1 MNILS
6 AALTTLSASPATGL
20 LLAGEL
26 AAAAWMVERFARQTI
41 KIRKQNQALAY
52 ERTFSRALSRL
63 DHEVY
68 LLLRRSDT
76 FPLYVAGDLP
86 GLTGLTLEDMQR
98 DIACF
103 FQLMSAADAK
113 TLRRMLEKWDRSAP
127 LRMSFHSKREDR
139 WLELCVLPA
148 EDDRYTLLNLRD
160 VSALRQQR
168 EEMAAQLEEAQAA
181 SQSKTEFLSRMS
193 HEIRTPINGITGL
206 MALTR
211 TRLGGSNPAAEE
223 YLTRAEDLSQHLL
236 SVINDILDLSRIE
249 AGKIELEQKS
259 FDLYA
264 LGDQLRSMFQKTVEA
279 KGLRFNLEFKNFT
292 ARYVVGDQLR
302 ITQVLVNFLSN
313 AVKFTSQGEISV
325 TFRQMMLSDDTVSF
339 MVAVKDIGTGMDPK
353 FINSIFRPFQQED
366 ASIAKRFGGSGLG
379 MAITDQLVRLM
390 GGEIVVDSMP
400 GRGSTFTVYLHLP
413 MGDSPAPVAARKEET
428 DDFSFEGRRILM
440 AEDNETNAE
449 IAVSILEEV
458 HGAHVEVAH
467 NGQEAV
473 DMFSAHPAGYY
484 DFILMDVQMPVMDG
498 RTAARTIR
506 ALPRPDAK
514 TELIFA
520 LSADAFLEDERQS
533 VEAGMNGHFSKPV
546 NYDKLRRCVGTFFKN
561 REDV

>member
-160 VSALRQQR
+160 VS
-168 EEMAAQLEEAQAA
+168 
-181 SQSKTEFLSRMS
+181 
-193 HEIRTPINGITGL
+193 
-206 MALTR
+206 
-211 TRLGGSNPAAEE
+211 
-223 YLTRAEDLSQHLL
+223 QHLL

-339 MVAVKDIGTGMDPK
+339 MVAVKDTGTGMDPK

-546 NYDKLRRCVGTFFKN
+546 NYDKLRRCVGTFFKS

>member
-1 MNILS
+1 MHILS
-6 AALTTLSASPATGL
+6 AALSTLSASPTAGL

-41 KIRKQNQALAY
+41 KIRKQDQALAY
-52 ERTFSRALSRL
+52 ERTFSRSLSRL

-98 DIACF
+98 DITCF

-113 TLRRMLEKWDRSAP
+113 TLRRMLEEWDRSAP
-127 LRMSFHSKREDR
+127 LRLTFYSKWEDR
-139 WLELCVLPA
+139 WLELCALPA
-148 EDDRYTLLNLRD
+148 ENSHYTMLNLRD
-160 VSALRQQR
+160 VSTLRQRQ
-168 EEMAAQLEEAQAA
+168 EEMARQLAEAQAA
-181 SQSKTEFLSRMS
+181 SRSKTEFLSRMS
-193 HEIRTPINGITGL
+193 HEIRTPINGINGL
-206 MALTR
+206 MTLTR
-211 TRLGGSNPAAEE
+211 TRLGGSNPEAEE

-249 AGKIELEQKS
+249 TGKTELEQKS

-279 KGLRFNLEFKNFT
+279 KGLRFHLEFKNFT
-292 ARYVVGDQLR
+292 VRYVVGDQLR
-302 ITQVLVNFLSN
+302 ITQILLNFLSN
-313 AVKFTSQGEISV
+313 AVKFTSHGEISV
-325 TFRQMMLSDDTVSF
+325 TFRQMMRTDDTVSF
-339 MVAVKDIGTGMDPK
+339 LVAVKDTGKGMDPK
-353 FINSIFRPFQQED
+353 FITSIFRPFQQEN
-366 ASIAKRFGGSGLG
+366 ASIAKTYGGSGLG

-390 GGEIVVDSMP
+390 GGEIMVDSMP

-413 MGDSPAPVAARKEET
+413 TGDSPALVAEQKEET
-428 DDFSFEGRRILM
+428 DGFSFEGRRILM

-467 NGQEAV
+467 NGREAV

-546 NYDKLRRCVGTFFKN
+546 NYDKLRRCVGTFFKS
-561 REDV
+561 REDG

>member
-41 KIRKQNQALAY
+41 KIRKQNQTLAY

-68 LLLRRSDT
+68 LLLRRSDA

-139 WLELCVLPA
+139 GLELCVLPA

-160 VSALRQQR
+160 VSALRQHR

-325 TFRQMMLSDDTVSF
+325 R
-339 MVAVKDIGTGMDPK
+339 
-353 FINSIFRPFQQED
+353 
-366 ASIAKRFGGSGLG
+366 
-379 MAITDQLVRLM
+379 
-390 GGEIVVDSMP
+390 
-400 GRGSTFTVYLHLP
+400 
-413 MGDSPAPVAARKEET
+413 
-428 DDFSFEGRRILM
+428 
-440 AEDNETNAE
+440 
-449 IAVSILEEV
+449 
-458 HGAHVEVAH
+458 
-467 NGQEAV
+467 
-473 DMFSAHPAGYY
+473 
-484 DFILMDVQMPVMDG
+484 
-498 RTAARTIR
+498 
-506 ALPRPDAK
+506 
-514 TELIFA
+514 
-520 LSADAFLEDERQS
+520 
-533 VEAGMNGHFSKPV
+533 
-546 NYDKLRRCVGTFFKN
+546 
-561 REDV
+561 

>member
-1 MNILS
+1 MHILS
-6 AALTTLSASPATGL
+6 AALSTLSASPTAGL

-52 ERTFSRALSRL
+52 ERTFSRSLSLL

-98 DIACF
+98 DITCF

-113 TLRRMLEKWDRSAP
+113 TLRRMLEEWDRSAP
-127 LRMSFHSKREDR
+127 LRLTFCSKWEDR
-139 WLELCVLPA
+139 WLELCALPA
-148 EDDRYTLLNLRD
+148 ENSHYTMLNLRD
-160 VSALRQQR
+160 VSTLRQRQ
-168 EEMAAQLEEAQAA
+168 EEMARQLEEAQAA
-181 SQSKTEFLSRMS
+181 SRSKTEFLSRMS
-193 HEIRTPINGITGL
+193 HEIRTPINGINGL
-206 MALTR
+206 MTLTR
-211 TRLGGSNPAAEE
+211 TRLGGSNPEAEE

-249 AGKIELEQKS
+249 TGKTELEQKS

-279 KGLRFNLEFKNFT
+279 KGLRFHLEFKNFT
-292 ARYVVGDQLR
+292 VRYVVGDQLR
-302 ITQVLVNFLSN
+302 ITQILLNFLSN
-313 AVKFTSQGEISV
+313 AVKFTSHGEISV
-325 TFRQMMLSDDTVSF
+325 TFRQMMRTDDTVSF
-339 MVAVKDIGTGMDPK
+339 LVAVKDTGKGMDPK
-353 FINSIFRPFQQED
+353 FITSIFRPFQQEN
-366 ASIAKRFGGSGLG
+366 ASIAKTYGGSGLG

-390 GGEIVVDSMP
+390 GGEIMVDSMP

-413 MGDSPAPVAARKEET
+413 TGDSPALAAEQKEEP

-467 NGQEAV
+467 NGREAV

-520 LSADAFLEDERQS
+520 LSADAFSEDERQS

-546 NYDKLRRCVGTFFKN
+546 NYDELRRCVGTFFKS
-561 REDV
+561 REDG

>member
-1 MNILS
+1 M
-6 AALTTLSASPATGL
+6 
-20 LLAGEL
+20 
-26 AAAAWMVERFARQTI
+26 
-41 KIRKQNQALAY
+41 
-52 ERTFSRALSRL
+52 
-63 DHEVY
+63 
-68 LLLRRSDT
+68 
-76 FPLYVAGDLP
+76 
-86 GLTGLTLEDMQR
+86 
-98 DIACF
+98 
-103 FQLMSAADAK
+103 
-113 TLRRMLEKWDRSAP
+113 
-127 LRMSFHSKREDR
+127 
-139 WLELCVLPA
+139 
-148 EDDRYTLLNLRD
+148 LNLRD
-160 VSALRQQR
+160 VSTLRQRQ
-168 EEMAAQLEEAQAA
+168 EEMAQQLEEAQAA
-181 SQSKTEFLSRMS
+181 SRSKTEFLSRMS
-193 HEIRTPINGITGL
+193 HEIRTPINGINGL
-206 MALTR
+206 MTLTR

-249 AGKIELEQKS
+249 TGKTELEQKS

-279 KGLRFNLEFKNFT
+279 KGLRFHLEFKNFT
-292 ARYVVGDQLR
+292 VRYVVGDQLR
-302 ITQVLVNFLSN
+302 ITQVLLNFLSN
-313 AVKFTSQGEISV
+313 AVKFTSHGEISV
-325 TFRQMMLSDDTVSF
+325 TFRQMMRTDDTVSF
-339 MVAVKDIGTGMDPK
+339 LVAVKDTGKGMDPK
-353 FINSIFRPFQQED
+353 FITSIFRPFQQEN
-366 ASIAKRFGGSGLG
+366 ASIAKTYGGSGLG

-413 MGDSPAPVAARKEET
+413 IGDSPALAAEQKEET
-428 DDFSFEGRRILM
+428 DGFSFEGRRILM

-467 NGQEAV
+467 NGREAV

-520 LSADAFLEDERQS
+520 LSADAFSEDERQS

-546 NYDKLRRCVGTFFKN
+546 NYEELRRCVGTFFKS
-561 REDV
+561 REDG

>member
-1 MNILS
+1 M
-6 AALTTLSASPATGL
+6 
-20 LLAGEL
+20 
-26 AAAAWMVERFARQTI
+26 
-41 KIRKQNQALAY
+41 
-52 ERTFSRALSRL
+52 
-63 DHEVY
+63 
-68 LLLRRSDT
+68 
-76 FPLYVAGDLP
+76 
-86 GLTGLTLEDMQR
+86 
-98 DIACF
+98 
-103 FQLMSAADAK
+103 
-113 TLRRMLEKWDRSAP
+113 
-127 LRMSFHSKREDR
+127 
-139 WLELCVLPA
+139 
-148 EDDRYTLLNLRD
+148 LNLRD
-160 VSALRQQR
+160 VSTLRQRQ
-168 EEMAAQLEEAQAA
+168 EEMAQQLEEAQAA
-181 SQSKTEFLSRMS
+181 SRSKTEFLSRMS
-193 HEIRTPINGITGL
+193 HEIRTPINGINGL
-206 MALTR
+206 MTLTR

-249 AGKIELEQKS
+249 TGKTELEQKS

-279 KGLRFNLEFKNFT
+279 KGLRFHLEFKNFT
-292 ARYVVGDQLR
+292 VRYVVGDQLR
-302 ITQVLVNFLSN
+302 ITQVLLNFLSN
-313 AVKFTSQGEISV
+313 AVKFTSHGEISV
-325 TFRQMMLSDDTVSF
+325 TFRQMMRTDDTVSF
-339 MVAVKDIGTGMDPK
+339 LVAVKDTGKGMDPK
-353 FINSIFRPFQQED
+353 FITSIFRPFQQEN
-366 ASIAKRFGGSGLG
+366 ASIAKTYGGSGLG

-390 GGEIVVDSMP
+390 GGEIMVDSIP

-413 MGDSPAPVAARKEET
+413 MGDSPALVAEQKEET

-467 NGQEAV
+467 NGREAV

-520 LSADAFLEDERQS
+520 LSADAFSEDERQS

-546 NYDKLRRCVGTFFKN
+546 NYDKLRRCVGTFFKS
-561 REDV
+561 REDG

>member
-1 MNILS
+1 MHILS
-6 AALTTLSASPATGL
+6 AALSTLSASPTVGL

-52 ERTFSRALSRL
+52 ERTFSRSLSRL

-103 FQLMSAADAK
+103 FQLMSAADAR
-113 TLRRMLEKWDRSAP
+113 TLRRMLEEWDRSAP
-127 LRMSFHSKREDR
+127 LRLTFCSKWENR
-139 WLELCVLPA
+139 WLELCALPA
-148 EDDRYTLLNLRD
+148 ENSHYTMLNLRD
-160 VSALRQQR
+160 VSTLRQRQ
-168 EEMAAQLEEAQAA
+168 EEMAQKLEEAQAA
-181 SQSKTEFLSRMS
+181 SRSKTEFLSRMS
-193 HEIRTPINGITGL
+193 HEIRTPINGINGL
-206 MALTR
+206 MTLTR
-211 TRLGGSNPAAEE
+211 TRLGGSNPEAEE

-249 AGKIELEQKS
+249 TGKTELEQKS

-279 KGLRFNLEFKNFT
+279 KGLRFHLEFKNFT
-292 ARYVVGDQLR
+292 VRYVVGDQLR
-302 ITQVLVNFLSN
+302 ITQVLLNFLSN
-313 AVKFTSQGEISV
+313 AVKFTSHGEISV
-325 TFRQMMLSDDTVSF
+325 TFRQMMRTDDTVSF
-339 MVAVKDIGTGMDPK
+339 LVAVKDTGKGMDPK
-353 FINSIFRPFQQED
+353 FITSIFRPFQQEN
-366 ASIAKRFGGSGLG
+366 ASIAKTYGGSGLG

-390 GGEIVVDSMP
+390 GGEIMVDSMP

-413 MGDSPAPVAARKEET
+413 TGDSPALAAEQKEET
-428 DDFSFEGRRILM
+428 DGFSFEGRRILM

-467 NGQEAV
+467 NGREAV

-546 NYDKLRRCVGTFFKN
+546 NYDELRRCVGTFFKS
-561 REDV
+561 REDG

>member
-6 AALTTLSASPATGL
+6 AALSALSVSPTVGL

-52 ERTFSRALSRL
+52 ERTFSRSLSRL

-113 TLRRMLEKWDRSAP
+113 TLRRMLEERDRSDP
-127 LRMSFHSKREDR
+127 LRLTFYSKWEDR
-139 WLELCVLPA
+139 WLELCALPA
-148 EDDRYTLLNLRD
+148 ENSHYTMLNLRD
-160 VSALRQQR
+160 VSTLRQRQ
-168 EEMAAQLEEAQAA
+168 EEMAQKLEEAQAA
-181 SQSKTEFLSRMS
+181 SRSKTEFLSRMS
-193 HEIRTPINGITGL
+193 HEIRTPINGINGL
-206 MALTR
+206 MTLTR
-211 TRLGGSNPAAEE
+211 TRLGDSNPEAEE

-249 AGKIELEQKS
+249 TGKTELEQKS

-279 KGLRFNLEFKNFT
+279 KGLRFHLEFKNFT
-292 ARYVVGDQLR
+292 VRYVVGDQLR
-302 ITQVLVNFLSN
+302 ITQILLNFLSN
-313 AVKFTSQGEISV
+313 AVKFTSHGEISV
-325 TFRQMMLSDDTVSF
+325 TFRQMMRTDDTVSF
-339 MVAVKDIGTGMDPK
+339 LVAVKDTGKGMDPK
-353 FINSIFRPFQQED
+353 FITSIFRPFQQEN
-366 ASIAKRFGGSGLG
+366 ASIAKTYGGSGLG

-390 GGEIVVDSMP
+390 GGEIVVDSIP

-413 MGDSPAPVAARKEET
+413 TGDSPALVAEQKEET
-428 DDFSFEGRRILM
+428 DDFSFEGRRILL

-467 NGQEAV
+467 NGREAV

-546 NYDKLRRCVGTFFKN
+546 NYDKLRRCVGTFFKS
-561 REDV
+561 REDG